1 MVLDYHSNLG
11 HGDDL
16 LLLGRERTALLDG
29 NVYVVDD
36 DREVRRRRD
45 GTDDRNAG
53 DPPEA
58 RQTYD
63 RLIDG
68 GASNSKALHLMAQV
82 LRVEMNE
89 MLTKSTPFDNA
100 RYAAGLAK
108 LKSPES

>member
-1 MVLDYHSNLG
+1 MSDRTVRDAVMDTVLNQID
-11 HGDDL
+11 
-16 LLLGRERTALLDG
+16 T
-29 NVYVVDD
+29 
-36 DREVRRRRD
+36 
-45 GTDDRNAG
+45 G

-68 GASNSKALHLMAQV
+68 GASNSQALQLMAAV

-89 MLTKSTPFDNA
+89 MLSKSVPFDNA

-108 LKSPES
+108 IKSPEN